1 MCSLLRLDDRAL
13 NGMKGSKSS
22 MISIVVKESA
32 IFFGSCAA
40 PVFIRIRGGETT
52 KVMGSAGSLWS
63 SMTALLVNS
72 WLLHVVKHDSSA
84 RVLLV
89 RQIRAVCADRAC
101 SAVLTCAPDR
111 SALVAA
117 I

>member
-13 NGMKGSKSS
+13 NGVKGSKSS
-22 MISIVVKESA
+22 MISMVVKESA

-52 KVMGSAGSLWS
+52 YIGTLD
-63 SMTALLVNS
+63 
-72 WLLHVVKHDSSA
+72 VVKHDSSA
-84 RVLLV
+84 CVLLV
-89 RQIRAVCADRAC
+89 RQIRAVCTDRAC
-101 SAVLTCAPDR
+101 SAVLTCAPGR